1 MAANKKTGT
10 TEPVSIGGGVIA
22 LVAAVLPV
30 LVLFGVDLTEAQIAG
45 IQGVVVAVVALV
57 TLVLRGK
64 VTPDIKVAERVNAK
78 AEVVAGPANDIVD
91 EGVVVRKQGE
101 PAGEAGKDRP
111 L

>member
-57 TLVLRGK
+57 TIVMRGK
-64 VTPDIKVAERVNAK
+64 VTPDIKVVERVGAGT
-78 AEVVAGPANDIVD
+78 EVVAGPANDRVA
-91 EGVVVRKQGE
+91 EGVVVRDQTKK
-101 PAGEAGKDRP
+101 AGPSGQDRP